1 MDNVMLQTAWGWQIA
16 LYLFLGGLAAGT
28 LFVSALLDIRSK
40 DAFKLTSRFGAWA
53 AAIFLVVGVL
63 LLLTELTMPLRG
75 LLMWQSFSNLGSW
88 MALGAWFLFVGI
100 ILTVLYAAS
109 LTDKLVARFAW
120 LEKLRKPLSYV
131 LLVVSVLIAL
141 YTGILLAVLASHPLW
156 NTPLLP
162 VLFTVSALDTGV
174 ALVVAYLAMK
184 DERPEAEETR
194 GKLEKATLILIAV
207 EVVVIVALMAMV
219 SSATEVGALSVSLL
233 VSGSLAPVFWV
244 LFVVLGLACP
254 AVVAFMALR
263 GKLAGSNG
271 LRISVAGSILCL
283 VGGCALRFLV
293 LLAGLPVYL

>member
-28 LFVSALLDIRSK
+28 LFVSALLDIRRK
-40 DAFKLTSRFGAWA
+40 DAFKRTSRFGAWA
-53 AAIFLVVGVL
+53 AAIFLIVGVL

-100 ILTVLYAAS
+100 VLTVLYAAS
-109 LTDKLVARFAW
+109 LTDKLVDKLAW
-120 LEKLRKPLSYV
+120 LAKLRKPLSYA

-174 ALVVAYLAMK
+174 ALVVIYLALK
-184 DERPEAEETR
+184 EEGEEVEEVR
-194 GKLEKATLILIAV
+194 AKLEKATLVLVAV
-207 EVVVIVALMAMV
+207 EAVVLVALLLTV
-219 SSATEVGALSVSLL
+219 SGATEIGALSVALL
-233 VSGSLAPVFWV
+233 VNGTLAVEFWL
-244 LFVVLGLACP
+244 LFVVLGLVCP
-254 AVVAFMALR
+254 AIVAFLALKNKLDGER
-263 GKLAGSNG
+263 GKRISLAGS
-271 LRISVAGSILCL
+271 ALCL

-293 LLAGLPVYL
+293 LLAGLPIYL